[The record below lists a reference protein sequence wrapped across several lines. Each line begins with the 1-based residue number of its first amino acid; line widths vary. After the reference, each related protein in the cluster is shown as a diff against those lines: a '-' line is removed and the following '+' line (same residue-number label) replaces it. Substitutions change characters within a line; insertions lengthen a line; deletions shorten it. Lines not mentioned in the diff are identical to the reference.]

1 MAEEPI
7 SPEMIM
13 KQNIGLYPW
22 WVVLIWGIL
31 AIFIGIMFLRT
42 PAVTTIIFITL
53 LGAFWFVGGLFSLAS
68 LAVDRSHMGWK
79 IVLAILSMIV
89 GIIILAYPLY
99 STLFVLEFFV
109 IFVGFW
115 ACIAG
120 GAHLYQA
127 FSMKD
132 AGNGLLGV
140 FSLIFGILLLAFPIE
155 SIIVLPFV
163 AGTFCL
169 IIGIAAIIVSF
180 TVKKAHAALIQ

>member
-1 MAEEPI
+1 MAEE
-7 SPEMIM
+7 SLNPEMIL

-42 PAVTTIIFITL
+42 PAVTTVILITF
-53 LGAFWFVGGLFSLAS
+53 LGAFWFVGGIFTLAS
-68 LAVDRSHMGWK
+68 VAVDRTNVGWK
-79 IVLAILSMIV
+79 IFLGILNIII
-89 GIIILAYPLY
+89 GIIILAQPLY
-99 STLFVLEFFV
+99 MTLAILAFFI

-115 ACIAG
+115 ACVMG
-120 GAHLYQA
+120 GVHLYQA

-180 TVKKAHAALIQ
+180 TVKKAQAALIQ